1 MFTLEE
7 GERRDEGDIVAT
19 LSRPLAVS
27 GELILPAASPSE
39 LQEML
44 RLVRVSAFKEDP
56 RVPSLGRVRSGL
68 PVEVDSEGGFVV
80 TADAGLEVF
89 YLQLFGYGSLAGTV
103 VFPVPLDGDGPL
115 DLGPISFP

>member
-1 MFTLEE
+1 M
-7 GERRDEGDIVAT
+7 
-19 LSRPLAVS
+19 
-27 GELILPAASPSE
+27 
-39 LQEML
+39 
-44 RLVRVSAFKEDP
+44 
-56 RVPSLGRVRSGL
+56 
-68 PVEVDSEGGFVV
+68 V